1 MSLRSKPDVE
11 WGEAQGTRHR
21 AHEEASLPSLR
32 GFGLG
37 GLLAMLA
44 IFVSSAFSRPVG
56 AVLVVIWAWLSGTP
70 WNEIGYVRPRN
81 WPATLVVGVVIGVA
95 FKFAMKAIVMP
106 LLGADPVNHA
116 YHFLSG
122 NRAALPGMIFTVLI
136 GAGFAEETFYRG
148 YLFERLGKLLGSSIA
163 ARLAILVVTSLLFGA
178 AHYGDQ
184 GLAGLEQAAITGFVF
199 GVMLLGTR
207 TIVLPMVAHVA
218 FDVTA
223 VWIIYSNLE
232 AHIGHLIFH

>member
-1 MSLRSKPDVE
+1 MPSPLSLRSKPDVE
-11 WGEAQGTRHR
+11 RGEAQGTR
-21 AHEEASLPSLR
+21 EEPSLPSLR
-32 GFGLG
+32 GFGVA
-37 GLLAMLA
+37 GLLAMLV
-44 IFVSSAFSRPVG
+44 IFVSSAFSTPVG
-56 AVLVVIWAWLSGTP
+56 AALVLLWAWLSGAP

-81 WPATLVVGVVIGVA
+81 WATTLAVGVVGGVA

-148 YLFERLGKLLGSSIA
+148 YLFERLGKLLGSGTA

-178 AHYGDQ
+178 AHYRDQ
-184 GLAGLEQAAITGFVF
+184 GLAGLEQGAITGLVF
-199 GVMLLGTR
+199 GVMLLGAG
-207 TIVLPMVAHVA
+207 TIVLPMVAHAA
-218 FDVTA
+218 FDLTA
-223 VWIIYSNLE
+223 VWMIYSNLE
-232 AHIGHLIFH
+232 AYIGHLIFQ